1 MHKWIFGGEGGV
13 GVYFT
18 WAEEIG
24 YLDRFRFVI
33 LVHEKYLKEQ
43 IFRLLAIG
51 NISLFHYCQFGTE
64 NQSLVQKINTS
75 LAKHRLELLQL
86 RCVQVQDAEFVHL
99 DVSLSPCGILVEET

>member
-1 MHKWIFGGEGGV
+1 MHKWIFGGKMGWGFISPEQK
-13 GVYFT
+13 
-18 WAEEIG
+18 I
-24 YLDRFRFVI
+24 FVI
-33 LVHEKYLKEQ
+33 LIHEKYLKEQ